1 MLRGISMT
9 NEQMFVNASALSVS
23 EKFTHIFKSV
33 MNERRYKIDDLV
45 SKRTVYRAL
54 DPEDTTT
61 TFKTITKLCVAL
73 DITLTLSFFKKQNMH
88 PLKRLL
94 YRLIRIS
101 ISSLIYIKKYQL

>member
-45 SKRTVYRAL
+45 RLTGLSKRTVYRAL

-61 TFKTITKLCVAL
+61 TFRTIAKLCVAL
-73 DITLTLSFFKKQNMH
+73 DITLTLSFFKKQNDEKH
-88 PLKRLL
+88 TFTWCA
-94 YRLIRIS
+94 
-101 ISSLIYIKKYQL
+101 